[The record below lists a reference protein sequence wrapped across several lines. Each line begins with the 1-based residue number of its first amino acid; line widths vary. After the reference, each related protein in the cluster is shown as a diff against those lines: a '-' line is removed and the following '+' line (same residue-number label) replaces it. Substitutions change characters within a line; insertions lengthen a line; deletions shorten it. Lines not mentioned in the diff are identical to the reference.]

1 MAAHRGGLFL
11 VPDTWRKVMFMPTLR
26 EPALPTRFGAVL
38 ALRATA
44 LLACC
49 ALATPASHAFVATIT
64 AGTKSLFLQVGAGTM
79 TGGNFSS
86 GGTPGNN
93 ATINRVSVTV
103 PAANLG
109 AGTRAMTTDSAVTAS
124 PYDNFAFCA
133 VPSQVYVGGFY
144 RTPGA
149 AANATLT
156 ATAPATLV
164 NATGDTIPFN
174 TVSWISGGTGDATPT
189 IPSGTFV
196 GGAAQTLL
204 SVGRNTW
211 FESCLQFNYANT
223 QLVPSGTFTGRV
235 SYTLTAP

>member
-1 MAAHRGGLFL
+1 MQKRPISVLHLLHA
-11 VPDTWRKVMFMPTLR
+11 TL
-26 EPALPTRFGAVL
+26 LMSGA
-38 ALRATA
+38 
-44 LLACC
+44 LAC
-49 ALATPASHAFVATIT
+49 AGAQAFTVTIA
-64 AGTKSLFLQVGAGTM
+64 AGTRSIYLQVGAGTM

-93 ATINRVSVTV
+93 GAINRVSVTI

-109 AGTRAMTTDSAVTAS
+109 AGTSAMTTDSTVTAS
-124 PYDNFAFCA
+124 PYDGFAFCT
-133 VPSQVYVGGFY
+133 VPAQVYVGGFY

-156 ATAPATLV
+156 VTAPASLI
-164 NATGDTIPFN
+164 NGSGDTIPFN
-174 TVSWISGGTGDATPT
+174 TVSWISGGANDATAT

-196 GGAAQTLL
+196 GGASQTLL
-204 SVGRNTW
+204 SVTRNTW

-223 QLVPSGTFTGRV
+223 QLVGSGTFTGRV